1 MFVIS
6 YYFSEIEAFLTVLT
20 IRSMRGIKTNLL
32 GKTGSAISDLVAGR
46 IDTNFRIAQ
55 IYSWIYGKKVLSFS
69 QMTNLS
75 KELRQSLDEH
85 FSIEAPTIKETRTSG
100 DGTMK
105 YLISFFDSSTIEVVR
120 MDEIGHFTLC
130 LSSQVGCPLGCVF
143 CATGRGGCE
152 RNLTSEEIT
161 SSAVLFIRELP
172 QLKPVNIVFMGMGEP
187 LLNYDELAESIGI
200 LTDPKGMAIPE
211 RRITV
216 STVGI
221 KGKIRKMK
229 EDFPR
234 IGLAVSVNSTFE
246 SLRSQLMPVNE
257 MNPLSE
263 IIKELKTVRFT
274 KENPVTLEFVL
285 VSGIND
291 NYKEA
296 KNLAS
301 IAKSLKAK
309 VSIIPLNMVNGY
321 DRKPPS
327 ETAINE
333 FVQIIA
339 GLKVYVTVRRS
350 KGSSL
355 DAACG
360 QLKAGAKR

>member
-1 MFVIS
+1 
-6 YYFSEIEAFLTVLT
+6 
-20 IRSMRGIKTNLL
+20 MRGNKTNLL
-32 GKTGSAISDLVAGR
+32 GKTGSEISDLVADR
-46 IDTNFRIAQ
+46 LDAKFRIAQ
-55 IYSWIYGKKVLSFS
+55 IYSWIYEKKVFSFS

-75 KELRQSLDEH
+75 KDLRQSLDEQ
-85 FSIEAPTIKETRTSG
+85 FSIETPTIKETRTSG

-105 YLISFFDSSTIEVVR
+105 YLISLFDSSTIEVVR

-143 CATGRGGCE
+143 CATGRGRCE

-161 SSAVLFIRELP
+161 SSAVLLIRELP
-172 QLKPVNIVFMGMGEP
+172 PLKPVNIVFMGMGEP

-309 VSIIPLNMVNGY
+309 VNVIPLNMVNGY

-327 ETAINE
+327 ETAISE

-350 KGSSL
+350 KGGSL

-360 QLKAGAKR
+360 QLKAGVKR